1 MQYIAFDSHKHYTLA
16 SVESED
22 GRQKRELRFAHAPGA
37 VRHFLTGCEKGS
49 PVAVETIGNYYWIVD
64 EIEAAG
70 FTPLL
75 VNARRAKAAMCQAN
89 KTDKLDA
96 RGMNRL
102 QRTGTLPA
110 VWIPPA
116 DVRDRRELPRT
127 RMAFSRQRTALKNRI
142 HADLDKYALTIPG
155 VSDIFGVEGR
165 RLIRERIK
173 LLPPHTAFAV
183 EEMLKQLDAVDERID
198 AFERRMKEAFVKSSA
213 LQLIRTLPGVGVIL
227 GTVIEAEVGSVDRF
241 PSACHLTSYA
251 GTAPRVFASGGKTR
265 FLGLRV
271 DINHYLKWAFVEAA
285 NWICMTREAH
295 SERHVCRLYERIARR
310 RGHQKAIGAVA
321 RHLAEATYWI
331 LKKKEPYREPQKA
344 TASSTKG

>member
-16 SVESED
+16 VVESED
-22 GRQKRELRFAHAPGA
+22 GKQSRTLKFAHAPGA
-37 VRHFLTGCEKGS
+37 VRHFLAGCEAAS

-70 FTPLL
+70 FKPRL
-75 VNARRAKAAMCQAN
+75 VNARRAKAAMCQTN

-96 RGMNRL
+96 QGMNRL
-102 QRTGTLPA
+102 QRTGTLPT

-127 RMAFSRQRTALKNRI
+127 RMTFSRQRTALKNRI

-183 EEMLKQLDAVDERID
+183 EEMLKQLEAVEERLE
-198 AFERRMKEAFVKSSA
+198 AFERRMKEAFAESRD
-213 LQLIRTLPGVGVIL
+213 LQLLRTQPGVGVIL
-227 GTVIEAEVGSVDRF
+227 GTVIEAEVGAVDRF
-241 PSACHLTSYA
+241 PSAGHLASYA
-251 GTAPRVFASGGKTR
+251 GGAPRVFATGGKTR
-265 FLGLRV
+265 ILGLRV

-285 NWICMTREAH
+285 NWICMTRAAYP
-295 SERHVCRLYERIARR
+295 ERHVCRLYERIARR
-310 RGHQKAIGAVA
+310 RGHQKAIGALV

-331 LKKKEPYREPQKA
+331 LKKKEPYREPQNA

>member
-16 SVESED
+16 VVESED
-22 GRQKRELRFAHAPGA
+22 GKQSRTLKFAHAPGA
-37 VRHFLTGCEKGS
+37 VRHFLAGCEAAS

-70 FTPLL
+70 FKPRL
-75 VNARRAKAAMCQAN
+75 VNARRAKAAMCQTN

-96 RGMNRL
+96 QGMNRL
-102 QRTGTLPA
+102 QRTGTLPT

-127 RMAFSRQRTALKNRI
+127 RMTFSRQRTALKNRI

-183 EEMLKQLDAVDERID
+183 EEMLKQLEAVEERLE
-198 AFERRMKEAFVKSSA
+198 AFERRMKE
-213 LQLIRTLPGVGVIL
+213 
-227 GTVIEAEVGSVDRF
+227 
-241 PSACHLTSYA
+241 
-251 GTAPRVFASGGKTR
+251 
-265 FLGLRV
+265 
-271 DINHYLKWAFVEAA
+271 AFVEAA
-285 NWICMTREAH
+285 NWICMTRAAYP
-295 SERHVCRLYERIARR
+295 ERHVCRLYERIARR
-310 RGHQKAIGAVA
+310 RGHQKAIGALV

-331 LKKKEPYREPQKA
+331 LKKKEPYREPQNA